1 MEELTCS
8 LITLQCRVTKMC
20 EIIAIIEP
28 SQEIVAVVEAV
39 TVEVASLNEIELLK
53 IYEQAKEDYYHGKT
67 TQSQPTNNGQSFAYA
82 VGQDIAA
89 LKAAVEN
96 LTHNQQEDDK
106 QSQLLKVVIPA
117 TIGKYTET
125 FTQVEVPLPEE
136 FRNAICI
143 EYFEQD
149 DGSSVTLLNT
159 EKTLFK
165 PIGDVEQVYYIK
177 KLMGLEEFKSADVK
191 VATIS
196 QEALAKI
203 NQEIEAKRQ

>member
-1 MEELTCS
+1 M
-8 LITLQCRVTKMC
+8 
-20 EIIAIIEP
+20 A
-28 SQEIVAVVEAV
+28 
-39 TVEVASLNEIELLK
+39 
-53 IYEQAKEDYYHGKT
+53 KT
-67 TQSQPTNNGQSFAYA
+67 TQSQPTNNDQSFAYV

-89 LKAAVEN
+89 LKANVEN

-125 FTQVEVPLPEE
+125 FTQVEVPLPEA

-149 DGSSVTLLNT
+149 GGSSVTLLNT
-159 EKTLFK
+159 EKTLSK

-203 NQEIEAKRQ
+203 NQEIEAKRQQA

>member
-1 MEELTCS
+1 M
-8 LITLQCRVTKMC
+8 TK
-20 EIIAIIEP
+20 
-28 SQEIVAVVEAV
+28 
-39 TVEVASLNEIELLK
+39 LN
-53 IYEQAKEDYYHGKT
+53 
-67 TQSQPTNNGQSFAYA
+67 NNDQSFAYI
-82 VGQDIAA
+82 VGQDIAV
-89 LKAAVEN
+89 LKIAVEN

-149 DGSSVTLLNT
+149 SGSSVTLLNT
-159 EKTLFK
+159 EKTLSK
-165 PIGDVEQVYYIK
+165 LIGDVEQVYYIK

-203 NQEIEAKRQ
+203 NQEIEAKRQQA

>member
-1 MEELTCS
+1 
-8 LITLQCRVTKMC
+8 MC

-28 SQEIVAVVEAV
+28 PQEIVAVVEAV
-39 TVEVASLNEIELLK
+39 TVEVASLNEIELL
-53 IYEQAKEDYYHGKT
+53 QAK
-67 TQSQPTNNGQSFAYA
+67 
-82 VGQDIAA
+82 
-89 LKAAVEN
+89 
-96 LTHNQQEDDK
+96 EDDK

-117 TIGKYTET
+117 TLGKYTET

-159 EKTLFK
+159 EKTLYK

-203 NQEIEAKRQ
+203 NQEIEAKRQQA

>member
-1 MEELTCS
+1 
-8 LITLQCRVTKMC
+8 MC

-28 SQEIVAVVEAV
+28 PQEIVAVVEAV

-53 IYEQAKEDYYHGKT
+53 IYEQAKEDYYHGKNNT
-67 TQSQPTNNGQSFAYA
+67 ITTNNGQSFAYA

-89 LKAAVEN
+89 LKAEVEN

-159 EKTLFK
+159 EKTLSK
-165 PIGDVEQVYYIK
+165 PIGDVEQVYYIQ

-203 NQEIEAKRQ
+203 NQEIEAKRQQA